1 MKTFGNRITLIHN
14 GRGCDILD
22 TVKGC
27 SVCGTTKPNGC
38 YGDCYAMRIAS
49 RYGIDFSNPV
59 SRCFDNDSRQ
69 LSFWGFADNL
79 HKQEIIHAIRN
90 SKMPFV
96 RIGDMGDPSE
106 NWQHTINVCK
116 EVSIAGKPIVII
128 TKHWK
133 PIPDTMLTDISSMD
147 LYINTSISAMDSDT
161 ELKYRLSQYERL
173 KKYCKSI
180 LRVVSC
186 DFNTNNAEGMLRS
199 KIQDMLFQNKNYIDT
214 VFRPSKNNKY
224 ITDGV
229 INVSKVRFLK
239 STVLASMYNKNTYLG
254 MCDTCPDM
262 CGLTRS

>member
-1 MKTFGNRITLIHN
+1 MKTFGNRITLVHN

-49 RYGIDFSNPV
+49 RYGINFSNPV
-59 SRCFDNDSRQ
+59 SRNFDNDSPQ
-69 LSFWGFADNL
+69 LSFWGFSDNS
-79 HKQEIIHAIRN
+79 HKQEIIHSIRN

-106 NWQHTINVCK
+106 NWEHTINVCK
-116 EVSIAGKPIVII
+116 EVAIAGKTIVII

-133 PIPDTMLTDISSMD
+133 PIPDYLIGDIKNLD
-147 LYINTSISAMDSDT
+147 ICINTSISALDSDS
-161 ELKYRLSQYERL
+161 ELKYRLAQYNRA
-173 KKYCKSI
+173 KVFCKSV
-180 LRVVSC
+180 LRIVSC
-186 DFNTNNAEGMLRS
+186 DFNTSNEDGYKRS
-199 KIQDMLFQNKNYIDT
+199 IIQDGLFQNNGFIDT
-214 VFRPSKNNKY
+214 VFRPSKNNPL
-224 ITDGV
+224 V
-229 INVSKVRFLK
+229 INGIIKVDKVKFLK
-239 STVLASMYNKNTYLG
+239 SMVLASMYNKNTYLG